1 MEVPA
6 FYLVVD
12 VLKLLH
18 YVDAKY
24 AIPKKKKMLPGT
36 LILGETSSFKS

>member
-24 AIPKKKKMLPGT
+24 AIPKKKKNATWYFDSG
-36 LILGETSSFKS
+36 